1 VAVLPGGPPDGDEV
15 PEAVPHPPRVDA
27 ALMFSWGAVYP
38 GREALAVELFTEI
51 SRYLGRLLADEVI
64 TTFEPFFFADGLNA
78 DVSGFF
84 LMQGR
89 RERLDEL
96 RRDEAFTHLVLRV
109 GAGAQNVRVHTLV
122 AGSEAGRL
130 VNLYREV
137 RTELG
142 LI

>member
-1 VAVLPGGPPDGDEV
+1 VANLSHGRADGDEV

-27 ALMFSWGAVYP
+27 ALMLSWGAVYP

-64 TTFEPFFFADGLNA
+64 TTFEPFFFADGLQV

-96 RRDEAFTHLVLRV
+96 RRDEAFTRLVLRV
-109 GAGAQNVRVHTLV
+109 GAGAQNVRVHTLA